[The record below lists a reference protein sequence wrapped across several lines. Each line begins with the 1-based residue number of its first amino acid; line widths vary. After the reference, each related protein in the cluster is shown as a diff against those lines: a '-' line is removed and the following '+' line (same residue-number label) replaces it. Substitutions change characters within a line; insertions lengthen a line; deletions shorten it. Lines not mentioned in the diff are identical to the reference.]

1 MTGVDEYMAN
11 KSESI
16 VESEV
21 IIKKKRKR
29 DVVGDD
35 VTTLKQKARLYCT
48 CPQQWKSVSRYSQ
61 KRMEEF
67 INEKDFER
75 QQQIYTSVFGFAHQ
89 LWALTA
95 DTIARGNGHVKRE
108 LESDMSLRQ
117 SIEAEGTQ
125 FVQFLSNRWRML
137 ALTGVDVFN
146 GKKNQR
152 MAEPVEEVHI
162 EETDDGGNEDRPA
175 FLAGETVPI
184 GTAKTPEDETENET
198 NEEVR
203 LAGIN

>member
-67 INEKDFER
+67 VNEKEFSR
-75 QQQIYTSVFGFAHQ
+75 QQEIYTSVFGFAHQ
-89 LWALTA
+89 LWALAA
-95 DTIARGNGHVKRE
+95 DTIARGNGHVQRE

-137 ALTGVDVFN
+137 ALTGVDIFN

-152 MAEPVEEVHI
+152 LVEPVQEVHI
-162 EETDDGGNEDRPA
+162 EETDDGGNEARPT
-175 FLAGETVPI
+175 FLAGEDVPI
-184 GTAKTPEDETENET
+184 RTTQEV
-198 NEEVR
+198 NEEEDNATEKV
-203 LAGIN
+203 